1 MSSLKVFKNRR
12 KLECFICK
20 NCFLSLEEPIIH
32 YTDENNKEEAVSLC
46 DNCTKAVLSLFHKF
60 KDKQPQSGD
69 EVLINVQGKLLDAIY
84 YGCGMF
90 YDLEGEKYF
99 ESDWI
104 NR

>member
-1 MSSLKVFKNRR
+1 MGYAKGLKNMNNF
-12 KLECFICK
+12 ECFMCGGSFI
-20 NCFLSLEEPIIH
+20 SDHEPIAH
-32 YTDENNKEEAVSLC
+32 YDKEDEDVVSLC
-46 DNCTKAVLSLFHKF
+46 DKCTELALSLFHKF

-84 YGCGMF
+84 DGCGMF